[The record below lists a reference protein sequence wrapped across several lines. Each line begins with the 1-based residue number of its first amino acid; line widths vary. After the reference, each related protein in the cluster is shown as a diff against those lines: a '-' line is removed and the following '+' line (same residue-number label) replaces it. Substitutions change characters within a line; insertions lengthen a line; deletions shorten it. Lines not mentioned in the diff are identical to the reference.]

1 MASSRGRGVCA
12 EDGQAMSPP
21 NGRSRIYAGQQ
32 GGGDRMDKKAKKRI
46 QVINK
51 KLATLRQQLKG
62 AKVQTDEASEIG
74 RLEREISAAEE
85 ELAELKK

>member
-1 MASSRGRGVCA
+1 
-12 EDGQAMSPP
+12 
-21 NGRSRIYAGQQ
+21 
-32 GGGDRMDKKAKKRI
+32 MDKKAKKRI
-46 QVINK
+46 QLINK

-74 RLEREISAAEE
+74 RLEGEIAAAEE